1 MSFWVIHL
9 FPAKCLYFC
18 SVTQLTKPPDSGI
31 VFRGHILALDGI
43 RGLAI
48 LMVML
53 SHFLMP
59 EFFRDNTHYR
69 ILQMGWL
76 GVDLFFVLSGFLIT
90 GILSDTRHK
99 ASGYWSGFIKRRLL
113 RIFPLYY
120 GSVLIVWLTI
130 LFVEKAPDRLQ
141 GYDSFGWFFA
151 FAPNIAMAL
160 KDNWLYH
167 SHVFSLNHLW
177 SVAIEE
183 QFYLLWPLVVWLLPQ
198 RILLFLCALIVVGST
213 SIRLSTDVHFG
224 HEWTLASYTLPWCR
238 MDGLAIGGFLA
249 ILFRLGWERY
259 LPFDRWV
266 MRTGIVL
273 AAILLIRQSIN
284 GSQQTIATISALGF
298 AALLYLAL
306 NPDTKGLVRR
316 VCEHPFLRHFGK
328 YSYGLYVFHEMFKY
342 AWMEGF
348 GHWLLYSGW
357 PAWLSQIIFIV
368 LAGLGSYVLARM
380 SWKLIEQPFL
390 RWK

>member
-1 MSFWVIHL
+1 M
-9 FPAKCLYFC
+9 YFC
-18 SVTQLTKPPDSGI
+18 GVTQHTEKSGSGI
-31 VFRGHILALDGI
+31 VYRGHIPALDGI

-48 LMVML
+48 LLVML
-53 SHFLMP
+53 SHFFLP
-59 EFFRDNTHYR
+59 EFFSNHTHYR
-69 ILQMGWL
+69 VLQLGWL
-76 GVDLFFVLSGFLIT
+76 GVDMFFVLSGFLIT

-99 ASGYWSGFIKRRLL
+99 TSGYWTGFIKRRIL

-120 GSVLIVWLTI
+120 ASVLIVWLTVI
-130 LFVEKAPDRLQ
+130 FIEHAPDRLQ
-141 GYDSFGWFFA
+141 GYDSFTWFFA

-183 QFYLLWPLVVWLLPQ
+183 QFYLLWPLIVWLLPQ
-198 RILLFLCALIVVGST
+198 RALLALCAAIVLFST
-213 SIRLSTDVHFG
+213 QIRLQTDAYFG
-224 HEWTLASYTLPWCR
+224 HSWTLAAYMLPWCR

-259 LPFDRWV
+259 LPFDRWI
-266 MRTGIVL
+266 MRITIVV
-273 AAILLIRQSIN
+273 AAVLLIRQAIY

-306 NPDTKGLVRR
+306 NPDPKGWVRQL
-316 VCEHPFLRHFGK
+316 CEHPFLMHLGK

-342 AWMEGF
+342 AWLEGF
-348 GHWLLYSGW
+348 GNWLLHGGW
-357 PAWLSQIIFIV
+357 PLWIGQIIFIV
-368 LAGLGSYVLARM
+368 LAGLGSYVLARI

-390 RWK
+390 KWK